1 MSKEKLISVE
11 EAKKLEIS
19 EVKKF
24 YKSYISKS
32 QVDFFSNFVFGNEII
47 DSAEGCYLISK
58 NKKILDLTGGI
69 GVLNHGHNNANIL
82 RERIIFQEE
91 KRSTGRQ

>member
-32 QVDFFSNFVFGNEII
+32 QVDFFSNFVF
-47 DSAEGCYLISK
+47 SSPQK
-58 NKKILDLTGGI
+58 
-69 GVLNHGHNNANIL
+69 
-82 RERIIFQEE
+82 
-91 KRSTGRQ
+91 